1 MADTSKAPA
10 TIADSGSGSTELVKA
25 APTGPLVSEQGR
37 TSIAD
42 AVVAKI
48 AGIATREVSG
58 VHDLG
63 GNTAR
68 AVGAI
73 RDRIP
78 GSRTNL
84 SQGVN
89 VEVGE
94 RQAAVDVELIAEFG
108 VAIAE
113 LATAVRRNVISS
125 VERMTGLEVTE
136 VNIAVLDVHL
146 EGDDT
151 DTGTGTGTNESRVE

>member
-10 TIADSGSGSTELVKA
+10 TIADSGASSAELVKA
-25 APTGPLVSEQGR
+25 APTGPLASEQGR

-84 SQGVN
+84 GQGVN

-146 EGDDT
+146 EGDET
-151 DTGTGTGTNESRVE
+151 DTGAGTSEPRVE